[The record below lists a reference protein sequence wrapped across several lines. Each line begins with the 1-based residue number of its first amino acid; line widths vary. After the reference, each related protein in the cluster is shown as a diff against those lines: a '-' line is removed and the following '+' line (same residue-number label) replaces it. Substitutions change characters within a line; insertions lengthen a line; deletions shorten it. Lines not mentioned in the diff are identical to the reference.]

1 MRHFALWISAGL
13 AITAI
18 AWPAHAE
25 KLTVTQYGRVLATL
39 PWAVALEKGMFKE
52 AGLDIDGITAG
63 SGGGTSVRNV
73 LASGLPFG
81 DVSTSAALAAERAG
95 VDIKI
100 VALTS
105 DHIGELAWVSKPES
119 GIKSIKDLAGK
130 TIAFTAPRSVTEM
143 IVRTALE
150 REGLTGKVEAV
161 ALGGLGPALTALS
174 QDAVYAAPLNDP
186 ALTTDTKKYRLLFY
200 SYQYFPKFGWEV
212 CVTTSKFAKEHPE
225 TVRGLIAVHR
235 KAVDFM
241 YANRDETAAIYAK
254 VWNISLDEAKLL
266 LPKYYDWGHWARGDF
281 SKEGLQAVEKGL
293 LTVGEIT
300 APVDW
305 SKIIDQEYLPD
316 ELKRPL

>member
-1 MRHFALWISAGL
+1 VKLSALWISAGL
-13 AITAI
+13 LI
-18 AWPAHAE
+18 ALLVSPSHAE

-73 LASGLPFG
+73 LASSLPFG

-95 VDIKI
+95 VDLKI

-105 DHIGELAWVSKPES
+105 DHIGELAWVAKPDS

-130 TIAFTAPRSVTEM
+130 KIAFTAPRSVTEM

-150 REGLTGKVEAV
+150 REGLTAKVEAV

-174 QDAVYAAPLNDP
+174 QDAVSAAPLNDP
-186 ALTTDTKKYRLLFY
+186 MLTMEPKKYNLLFY
-200 SYQYFPKFGWEV
+200 SHQYFPKFGWEV
-212 CVTTSKFAKEHPE
+212 CVTTSQFAKEHPD
-225 TVRGLIAVHR
+225 TVRALIAVHR

-241 YANRDETAAIYAK
+241 YANRDETAGIYAK
-254 VWNISLDEAKLL
+254 VWNIGLDEAKAL
-266 LPKYYDWGHWARGDF
+266 LPKYYDWGHWSRGDF

-293 LTVGEIT
+293 MTVGEVRSPIG
-300 APVDW
+300 W
-305 SKIIDQEYLPD
+305 SKLIDQEYLPED
-316 ELKRPL
+316 LKRPL